1 MVCDNCKPEFD
12 ILLARIE
19 SLERR
24 LQAYENAH
32 TPSSKQRKN
41 NTKRDEDKPR
51 FPGKPPGSAGGG
63 INLPPAEKTIEHTL
77 QSCPD
82 CHGHLELRG
91 MRTQR
96 VIDFP
101 EKPLAVTEHQ
111 MLRYFCFSCD
121 ILLEANGPRDVYGSR
136 LRSIIVMLKNQTLS
150 CGKIAEFFRQLG
162 APSMSAAEV
171 QRIHGEFAAKLEANQ
186 IKNKEE
192 MRQAPYIHA
201 DETGMRKDGKN
212 GYVWGVF
219 TPVIAILSA
228 TMSRGR
234 EHIKALLGEYKGV
247 IVTDGYNAYD
257 YFPLRQRCW
266 AHLLREFK
274 KYAEKNSE
282 IDVQYFRLKKLYKI
296 MNGLLGKPPDTEAIG
311 KVKAE
316 FQDIV
321 TCLSTI
327 RPGRKLA
334 THLQNGSDDW
344 FTALYY
350 PGVPLDNNH
359 AERGLRHIVLHRKM
373 MGCYRNEKGKKFID
387 IVISML
393 QTWKL
398 QRKNIFQE
406 LCALGYT

>member
-1 MVCDNCKPEFD
+1 MVCDTCKPEFD
-12 ILLARIE
+12 LLLARIE

-32 TPSSKQRKN
+32 TPSSRQRKN
-41 NTKRDEDKPR
+41 NTRKDDNKPR

-63 INLPPAEKTIEHTL
+63 INLPPAEQKVEHTL

-82 CHGHLELRG
+82 CHGHLERRG
-91 MRTQR
+91 ARTQR

-101 EKPLAVTEHQ
+101 EKPLAVTEHH
-111 MLRYFCFSCD
+111 MLRYFCSSCA
-121 ILLEANGPRDVYGSR
+121 ILLEANGPRDIYGPR

-171 QRIHGEFAAKLEANQ
+171 QRIHGEFAAKLEAKQ
-186 IKNKEE
+186 RKNKEE
-192 MRQAPYIHA
+192 IRQAPYVHA
-201 DETGMRKDGKN
+201 DETGLRKDGKN

-219 TPVIAILSA
+219 TPTITILSA

-234 EHIKALLGEYKGV
+234 EHIKSLLGDYKGV

-257 YFPLRQRCW
+257 DFSLRQRCW

-282 IDVQYFRLKKLYKI
+282 IDIQYTRLKQLYAI
-296 MNGLLGKPPDTEAIG
+296 MKGLLGKPPGAEAIQ
-311 KVKAE
+311 KVKEE
-316 FQDIV
+316 FLDIV
-321 TCLSTI
+321 TCLSVI
-327 RPGRKLA
+327 RQGRKLA
-334 THLQNGSDDW
+334 THLHNGGDDW
-344 FTALYY
+344 FTALHH
-350 PGVPLDNNH
+350 PSVPLENNH

-373 MGCYRNEKGKKFID
+373 MGCYRNEKGKRFID

-398 QRKNIFQE
+398 QRKNIFME
-406 LCALGYT
+406 LCAVGQT

>member
-1 MVCDNCKPEFD
+1 MVCENCN

-32 TPSSKQRKN
+32 TPSSRQRKN
-41 NTKRDEDKPR
+41 NTQKDENKPR

-63 INLPPAEKTIEHTL
+63 INLPPAEKIVEHTL
-77 QSCPD
+77 DNCPD
-82 CHGHLELRG
+82 CHGHLERRG

-101 EKPLAVTEHQ
+101 EKPLIVTEHHVI
-111 MLRYFCFSCD
+111 RYFCHSCT
-121 ILLEANGPRDVYGSR
+121 LLHEADGPRDVYGSR

-171 QRIHGEFAAKLEANQ
+171 QRIQSEFAAKLETKQ
-186 IKNKEE
+186 SKNIQEI
-192 MRQAPYIHA
+192 RQAPYINA
-201 DETGMRKDGKN
+201 DETGLRKDGKN
-212 GYVWGVF
+212 GYVWGIF
-219 TPVIAILSA
+219 TPILAILSA
-228 TMSRGR
+228 TMSRRR
-234 EHIKALLGEYKGV
+234 EHIKALLGDYKGV
-247 IVTDGYNAYD
+247 MVTDGYNAYD
-257 YFPLRQRCW
+257 DFPIRQRCW
-266 AHLLREFK
+266 AHLLREVK
-274 KYAEKNSE
+274 KYAENNPE
-282 IDVQYFRLKKLYKI
+282 IGIQFERIKKIYEHMKA
-296 MNGLLGKPPDTEAIG
+296 LLDRQPNAEAIR
-311 KVKAE
+311 KVKTE
-316 FQDIV
+316 FQDVI
-321 TCLSTI
+321 TCLTAI
-327 RPGRKLA
+327 RQGRKLA
-334 THLQNGSDDW
+334 THLQNGGDDW

-373 MGCYRNEKGKKFID
+373 MGCYRNEKGKQFID

-406 LCALGYT
+406 LCALQT

>member
-1 MVCDNCKPEFD
+1 MVCDKCKPEFD
-12 ILLARIE
+12 LLLARIE

-41 NTKRDEDKPR
+41 NTQNEENKPR
-51 FPGKPPGSAGGG
+51 FPGKPKGSSGGG
-63 INLPPAEKTIEHTL
+63 INLPPPERTEEHTL
-77 QSCPD
+77 QSCPE
-82 CHGHLELRG
+82 CHNNLEQRG

-101 EKPLAVTEHQ
+101 EKPLTVTEHQ
-111 MLRYFCFSCD
+111 MLRYYCSSCSL
-121 ILLEANGPRDVYGSR
+121 LLEANGPRDIYGSR

-150 CGKIAEFFRQLG
+150 CGKIAELFRQLG

-171 QRIHGEFAAKLEANQ
+171 QRIHGEFATKLEANQ

-192 MRQAPYIHA
+192 LCRAPYVHA

-219 TPVIAILSA
+219 TPFIAILSA

-234 EHIKALLGEYKGV
+234 ENIKNLLGDYKGV

-257 YFPLRQRCW
+257 SFPLRQRCW
-266 AHLLREFK
+266 AHLIREFK
-274 KYAEKNSE
+274 KYAEKNLE
-282 IDVQYFRLKKLYKI
+282 VAVQYVRIKCIYKN
-296 MNGLLGKPPDTEAIG
+296 MGELLGKSPSNEAIG
-311 KVKAE
+311 KIKLE

-321 TCLSTI
+321 TCLLAI
-327 RPGRKLA
+327 QEGRKLA
-334 THLQNGSDDW
+334 TLLKNGGDDW
-344 FTALYY
+344 FTALYHH
-350 PGVPLDNNH
+350 GVPLENNH

-373 MGCYRNEKGKKFID
+373 MGCYRNEKGKRFID
-387 IVISML
+387 IVVSML

-398 QRKNIFQE
+398 QKKNIFQE
-406 LCALGYT
+406 LCALGQT